1 MQQQQIL
8 AHQRQQQLARQTM
21 LAQQYS
27 GGPVNVGMQ
36 NGMNQMTQAQF
47 QAMRGNPMSR
57 PVNLPQHL
65 QQAQQQAE
73 HTLQQQQQAQ
83 QQVRISLRSYNPNL
97 GRSASSLRSG

>member
-27 GGPVNVGMQ
+27 GGPVSVGMQ

-47 QAMRGNPMSR
+47 QAMRGNQMR

-65 QQAQQQAE
+65 QQQQQQAE